1 MKREAGRKMMT
12 GNFDRPLIRLL
23 PFLSLAIYGAAFGLV
38 FNSGLAHPYDKLQHI
53 AFYGLLTLSIHSL
66 LRCRLRL
73 SAALAF
79 AIGVAGEALQALTP
93 HHQASVL
100 DIAANSLGVLVV
112 AAMIAL
118 MRSEEEMAIEGDGAD
133 LIELP
138 AAAQLSAVPSSSSAS
153 SSAR

>member
-1 MKREAGRKMMT
+1 MT
-12 GNFDRPLIRLL
+12 GYSSRALMRMLPLAA
-23 PFLSLAIYGAAFGLV
+23 LAAYGAAFGLI
-38 FNSGLAHPYDKLQHI
+38 FSSGLSHPYDKLQHI
-53 AFYGLLTLSIHSL
+53 AFYGLLTLSIHAL

-93 HHQASVL
+93 HHHASAM